1 MAVAL
6 DGLLLSSQ
14 RIQKAMSHG
23 SRAGIT
29 QLLSFVCGLRHIQL
43 AGMFTKLL
51 SIFNAAFQ
59 PCLLLA
65 ALLLTYTSL
74 FPMQVTLR

>member
-43 AGMFTKLL
+43 AGM